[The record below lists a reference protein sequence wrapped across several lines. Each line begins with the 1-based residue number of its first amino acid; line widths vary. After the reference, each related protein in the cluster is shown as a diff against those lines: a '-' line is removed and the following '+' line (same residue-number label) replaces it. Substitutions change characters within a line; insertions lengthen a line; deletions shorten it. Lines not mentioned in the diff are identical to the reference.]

1 MDIKEYMTR
10 KIRLTGLAIA
20 FLFFGGLLGCSN
32 PVTGETKNGQ
42 NNNESA
48 EVNMQQTTPQ
58 IKGEQVTLTGVV
70 IRKPWNKSYE
80 SWNAGG
86 GDYFVLDV
94 GDTEIAERSAEEGVI
109 LRGSDAVDWES
120 FADYEG
126 QRVQVEGYF
135 IEAEPYVP
143 QSPMEQYPMGMD
155 GKPLPRGSGFQVDAI
170 QILN

>member
-1 MDIKEYMTR
+1 MR
-10 KIRLTGLAIA
+10 KISLTGLAIA
-20 FLFFGGLLGCSN
+20 FLFFVNLLGCSN

-42 NNNESA
+42 TNNKSP
-48 EVNMQQTTPQ
+48 EVNMPQTTPE
-58 IKGEQVTLTGVV
+58 IKGEQVRLTGVV
-70 IRKPWNKSYE
+70 IRKPWHKSYE

-94 GDTEIAERSAEEGVI
+94 GDTEITERSAEEGVI

-135 IEAEPYVP
+135 IAAQPYIP

>member
-1 MDIKEYMTR
+1 MMR
-10 KIRLTGLAIA
+10 KISLTGLAIA
-20 FLFFGGLLGCSN
+20 FLFFGNLLGCSS

-42 NNNESA
+42 TNNESA
-48 EVNMQQTTPQ
+48 EINMQQNTPE

-70 IRKPWNKSYE
+70 IRKSWNKSYE

-135 IEAEPYVP
+135 IEAQPYVP

>member
-1 MDIKEYMTR
+1 MMR
-10 KIRLTGLAIA
+10 KISLTGLAIA
-20 FLFFGGLLGCSN
+20 FLFFGNLLGCSS
-32 PVTGETKNGQ
+32 PVTGETKNRQ
-42 NNNESA
+42 TNNESA
-48 EVNMQQTTPQ
+48 EINMQQNTPE

-70 IRKPWNKSYE
+70 IRKSWNKSYE

-135 IEAEPYVP
+135 IEAQPYIP

>member
-1 MDIKEYMTR
+1 MR

-20 FLFFGGLLGCSN
+20 FLFFVNLLGCSH
-32 PVTGETKNGQ
+32 PVTGETKNQ
-42 NNNESA
+42 ETNNKLP
-48 EVNMQQTTPQ
+48 EVNMKQTIPE
-58 IKGEQVTLTGVV
+58 IKAEQVTLTGVV

-109 LRGSDAVDWES
+109 LRGSDAVDWEF

-126 QRVQVEGYF
+126 QRVEVQGYF
-135 IEAEPYVP
+135 IEAQPYIP

>member
-1 MDIKEYMTR
+1 MMR

-20 FLFFGGLLGCSN
+20 FLFFVNLLGCSH
-32 PVTGETKNGQ
+32 PVTGETKNQ
-42 NNNESA
+42 ETNNKLP
-48 EVNMQQTTPQ
+48 EVNMKQTIPE
-58 IKGEQVTLTGVV
+58 IKAEQVTLTGVV

-109 LRGSDAVDWES
+109 LRGSDAVDWEF

-126 QRVQVEGYF
+126 QRVEVQGYF
-135 IEAEPYVP
+135 IEAQPYIP